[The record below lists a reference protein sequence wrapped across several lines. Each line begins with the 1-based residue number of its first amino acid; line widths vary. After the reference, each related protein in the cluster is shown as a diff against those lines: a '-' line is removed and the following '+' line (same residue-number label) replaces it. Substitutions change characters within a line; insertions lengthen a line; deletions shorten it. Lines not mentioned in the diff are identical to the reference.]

1 MATHDYVIAN
11 ASGAAVRQDI
21 NNALAAI
28 VSNNSSATEP
38 GTTYAF
44 QFWFDTTNN
53 ILKIRNA
60 ANSAW
65 IDWIT
70 TTATALLPD
79 GTVGAPGLT
88 FASET
93 DSGLYR
99 IAANT
104 LGIATSGTERVEISD
119 TGIIINEGGDDADV
133 RIEGNSDANLVFID
147 AGNDRVGIGTS
158 SPSEVLHVDSG
169 SDINAAVFQAS
180 SASLAELQLIAGSD
194 ATDRIRLR
202 SDTSNNFMIFN
213 GDSESVRIDSSGNVG
228 INTTSP
234 SSKLHVYDGAS
245 GGTPN
250 SNAKLTIE
258 DNGNAYLNLLVPS
271 AYTCGVYFGDNNDAD
286 VGYIN
291 YSHGTNSL
299 AFGVNAS
306 ERMRILSSG
315 DLGVG
320 TSSPS
325 ARLDVVGTANSEYM
339 RVGGSSRPLRF
350 SCSAQGAAD
359 NANHDIDVD
368 SSAGSL
374 SFSIGTNEAMRI
386 DSSGR
391 LLVGTSSSINNLL
404 AGGVQIAGT
413 SSDAYL
419 TLTRYSTSAGSA
431 SGIILGRSKSGTLG
445 TNTAVASGD
454 TLGAISFSGANG
466 SSFGHAAQIVAAVDG
481 AVSGGG
487 ASDMPGRL
495 VFSTSPDGS
504 ASPTERMRIAS
515 DGNVGIGTTSPATAI
530 SASAQGLSIAHSNVA
545 FLSLENTDTSGK
557 NYTLYTNQAGHL
569 IFYDIDALSERM
581 RINTSGLL
589 MVNTTN
595 TDMINATS
603 GGGCVLSDG
612 GIDAAASG
620 EVVANFNRSNGD
632 GTIVTFRS
640 QGANEGSV
648 SISGSTTSFNGGHLS
663 RWSQLAA
670 GAARTEILR
679 GSVLSNLDEMC
690 VWSHAAVDD
699 VLYTAD
705 DELPEGVEVG
715 DVKTAGRAAYTE
727 ANEQLNRM
735 KVSDVEGDPNVAGV
749 FQCWDDDDDTFT
761 NDFFCAMTGDFVIR
775 IAEGTTVARG
785 DLLMSAGDGTAKPQ
799 DDDIIRSKT
808 IAKVTS
814 TVVSTTHADGSYC
827 VPCVLMAC

>member
-339 RVGGSSRPLRF
+339 RVGGSSRPLKF
-350 SCSAQGAAD
+350 SCSAQGSAD

-386 DSSGR
+386 SSSRNLG
-391 LLVGTSSSINNLL
+391 LGTSSPQRNAHFNSSTTEVALKLTNSTSGSATGDGTDIKYEGLNLSINNRES
-404 AGGVQIAGT
+404 GVIT
-413 SSDAYL
+413 FE
-419 TLTRYSTSAGSA
+419 
-431 SGIILGRSKSGTLG
+431 
-445 TNTAVASGD
+445 TA
-454 TLGAISFSGANG
+454 N
-466 SSFGHAAQIVAAVDG
+466 
-481 AVSGGG
+481 
-487 ASDMPGRL
+487 
-495 VFSTSPDGS
+495 
-504 ASPTERMRIAS
+504 TERMRIHS
-515 DGNVGIGTTSPATAI
+515 GGVVTFGTTS
-530 SASAQGLSIAHSNVA
+530 
-545 FLSLENTDTSGK
+545 
-557 NYTLYTNQAGHL
+557 
-569 IFYDIDALSERM
+569 
-581 RINTSGLL
+581 
-589 MVNTTN
+589 
-595 TDMINATS
+595 TDMINATT
-603 GGGCVLSDG
+603 GGGCVLGVG
-612 GIDAAASG
+612 GGDFAADDQ
-620 EVVANFNRSNGD
+620 VVANFNRTNGD
-632 GTIVTFRS
+632 DAAVITIRHN
-640 QGANEGSV
+640 GDLEGSITV
-648 SISGSTTSFNGGHLS
+648 NGSTVSFNGGHLT
-663 RWSQLAA
+663 RWSQLEG
-670 GAARTEILR
+670 GAERTEILR

-690 VWSHAAVDD
+690 VWSHAAVDE
-699 VLYTAD
+699 VLYTAE
-705 DELPEGVEVG
+705 DELPEGVQVG

-727 ANEQLNRM
+727 DNEQLNRL

-749 FQCWDDDDDTFT
+749 FQMWDNDDDTYT
-761 NDFFCAMTGDFVIR
+761 NDFYVAMTGDFVIR
-775 IAEGTTVARG
+775 IAQGTTVARG

-799 DDDIIRSKT
+799 DDDIVRSKT

-814 TVVSTTHADGSYC
+814 TVVSTTYADGSYC